1 MDFSYDDS
9 EQAIGDLALQVLT
22 DGSDPAGLRELERPS
37 DGSAPGPRFDRA
49 LWATLADTGILGACL
64 PEDLP
69 GGGGAALGLV
79 AMGRICEAHGATAAA
94 VPLWETLALGALPLA
109 HLGFGKV
116 RDSWLDRVAAGGA
129 VLTAAWHEDGGE
141 PGVPTAR
148 MSENGGGVTVTG
160 SKVAVPAG
168 QIADAAVVPVTGSDG
183 EVALVL
189 VELNQQGVTRTP
201 LRTTA
206 ASPDANLDFVGAT
219 GDVIAVGADAL
230 SWAWQRAV
238 ATQCAVV
245 TGGVATA
252 MAITAQYTKDRKQFE
267 QPIAAFQAVAH
278 RAAGAFVD
286 TEGVR
291 LTAAQALWRLEA
303 NMPAAAEVA
312 IAKYWAADAG
322 QRVVHAAMHLHGGMG
337 VDRDYPVHRYFLQMK
352 EHELQL
358 GGASRSLVALGRLI
372 AAGEA

>member
-1 MDFSYDDS
+1 M
-9 EQAIGDLALQVLT
+9 
-22 DGSDPAGLRELERPS
+22 
-37 DGSAPGPRFDRA
+37 
-49 LWATLADTGILGACL
+49 
-64 PEDLP
+64 
-69 GGGGAALGLV
+69 
-79 AMGRICEAHGATAAA
+79 
-94 VPLWETLALGALPLA
+94 
-109 HLGFGKV
+109 
-116 RDSWLDRVAAGGA
+116 
-129 VLTAAWHEDGGE
+129 
-141 PGVPTAR
+141 
-148 MSENGGGVTVTG
+148 
-160 SKVAVPAG
+160 
-168 QIADAAVVPVTGSDG
+168 
-183 EVALVL
+183 
-189 VELNQQGVTRTP
+189 
-201 LRTTA
+201 RTTA

-278 RAAGAFVD
+278 RAADAFVD

>member
-1 MDFSYDDS
+1 MDFSYDES

-22 DGSDPAGLRELERPS
+22 DGSDPAELRTLERPP

-49 LWATLADTGILGACL
+49 LWATLAETGILGASL

-69 GGGGAALGLV
+69 GGGGAGLGLV
-79 AMGRICEAHGATAAA
+79 ALGRICEAQGATAAA

-109 HLGFGKV
+109 HLGSGDG
-116 RDSWLDRVAAGGA
+116 RDAWLDRVAAGDA

-141 PGVPTAR
+141 PELPTCR
-148 MSENGGGVTVTG
+148 KNGDAGSISVTG

-168 QIADAAVVPVTGSDG
+168 QIADAVVVPVSDAVG
-183 EVALVL
+183 GVALVL
-189 VELNQQGVTRTP
+189 VDLDQAGVTRTP

-206 ASPDANLDFVGAT
+206 SSPDANLDFDNASAELIADGAE
-219 GDVIAVGADAL
+219 AL
-230 SWAWQRAV
+230 TWAWQRAL
-238 ATQCAVV
+238 ATQCALI

-252 MAITAQYTKDRKQFE
+252 MSITAQYTKDRKQFD

-278 RAAGAFVD
+278 RAADAFVD
-286 TEGVR
+286 TEGIR
-291 LTAAQALWRLEA
+291 LTAAQALWRLEVG
-303 NMPAAAEVA
+303 MPAAAEVA

-322 QRVVHAAMHLHGGMG
+322 QRVVHAAMHLHGGTG

-358 GGASRSLVALGRLI
+358 GGTSRSLVALGKLI